1 MRRIDQNEPGSSSGG
16 GLYPRPLLATAATPE
31 PAGAAASPSRTF
43 PDIVIRRMAHL
54 RGPNVWTYRPVIEAV
69 VDIGELEDFP
79 SNTLPGF
86 YQRLTGW
93 LPGLIEH
100 RCSVGRRG
108 GFLMRLRDGTWPG
121 HILEHVALELQT
133 QAGMKTGFGKARMT
147 HERGVYKVVIRTRDE
162 AVGRAALE
170 SARDLVMAAIND
182 TPYDIGATIAKLTD
196 MVDRRCLG
204 PSTACIVDA
213 ATERGIPHIRLNDGN
228 LVQLGQGAAQ
238 RRIWTAETDRTS
250 AIAEGISRDKDLTKQ
265 LLAAAG
271 VPVPEGRTVE
281 SAEAAWDAAEDIGLP
296 VVVKPSDG
304 NHARGVSLNLKTR
317 EEVMQAFVAAEAEG
331 SEVIVESFVPGQ
343 EHRLLVVGGKVAAAT
358 RGEIIRVGGD
368 GKSTIAQ
375 LIETQ
380 VNTDPR
386 RGEEETL
393 PLETLRV
400 DDPVLLLLLQRQSL
414 TPQSVLARGQSA
426 VVQRTGNMAI
436 DVTGQVHPDIA
447 EQMAL
452 AARVVGLDIAG
463 IDLVVEDIAK
473 PLAPQGGAIVEVNAG
488 PGLLM
493 HLKPAVGRAQPVG
506 EAIVEHLFPGHE
518 SGRVPIVGLIGDGQ
532 SALAPR
538 LIAALLQL
546 NGQQTALACRDGLF
560 LGARQ
565 LQKTDARGMDAGE
578 RMLINRTV
586 EAAVLETSARHILTE
601 GLPYDRCQVGV
612 VMAMPGA
619 SGLDDLYITDDDQL
633 PNIVRTQVDVVLP
646 QGAAV
651 LNADDPEV
659 LELANY
665 SDGQVILYSLD
676 TDSPSVAA
684 HRSRKGRAVLARGN
698 DIVLATGGDET
709 VLLSLSAPDFSS
721 LASDLPADVRPHVLA
736 AVAAAWALGVP
747 TSLIRGGLLRFDAA
761 PAASAVH

>member
-213 ATERGIPHIRLNDGN
+213 ATERGIPHLRLNDGN

-331 SEVIVESFVPGQ
+331 SEVIVESFIPGQ

-414 TPQSVLARGQSA
+414 TPQSVLPRGQSA

-619 SGLDDLYITDDDQL
+619 SGLDDLYITDNDQL

-651 LNADDPEV
+651 LNADDAEV

-676 TDSPSVAA
+676 ADSPSVAA

-709 VLLSLSAPDFSS
+709 VLLSLSAPEFSS

>member
-213 ATERGIPHIRLNDGN
+213 ATERGIPHLRLNDGN

-331 SEVIVESFVPGQ
+331 SEVIVESFIPGQ

-414 TPQSVLARGQSA
+414 TPQSVLPRGQSA

-619 SGLDDLYITDDDQL
+619 SGLDDLYITANDQL

-651 LNADDPEV
+651 LNADDAEV

-676 TDSPSVAA
+676 ADSPSVAA

-709 VLLSLSAPDFSS
+709 VLLSLCAPDFSS

>member
-213 ATERGIPHIRLNDGN
+213 ATERGIPHLRLNDGN

-331 SEVIVESFVPGQ
+331 SEVIVESFIPGQ

-414 TPQSVLARGQSA
+414 TPQSVLPRGQSA

-651 LNADDPEV
+651 LNADDAEV

-676 TDSPSVAA
+676 ADSPSVAA

-709 VLLSLSAPDFSS
+709 VLLSLCAPDFSS

>member
-331 SEVIVESFVPGQ
+331 SEVIVESFIAGQ

-414 TPQSVLARGQSA
+414 TPQSVLPRGQSA

-651 LNADDPEV
+651 LNADDAEV

-676 TDSPSVAA
+676 IDSPSVAA

>member
-1 MRRIDQNEPGSSSGG
+1 
-16 GLYPRPLLATAATPE
+16 
-31 PAGAAASPSRTF
+31 
-43 PDIVIRRMAHL
+43 MAHL
-54 RGPNVWTYRPVIEAV
+54 RGPNIWTYRAVIEAI

-86 YQRLTGW
+86 YDRLTAW

-147 HERGVYKVVIRTRDE
+147 HEHGVYKVVIRTRNE
-162 AVGRAALE
+162 AIGKLAIQ

-182 TPYDIGATIAKLTD
+182 RPYDLAATIATLTD
-196 MVDRRCLG
+196 MVDRQYLG

-213 ATERGIPHIRLNDGN
+213 ASERGIPHIRLNEGN
-228 LVQLGQGAAQ
+228 LVQLGHGAAQ

-265 LLAAAG
+265 LLAGAG
-271 VPVPEGRTVE
+271 VPVPEGRAVE
-281 SAEAAWDAAEDIGLP
+281 SAEAAWEAAEDIGLP

-317 EEVMQAFVAAEAEG
+317 EEVMDAFAAAEKEG
-331 SEVIVESFVPGQ
+331 SEVLVESFIPGQ
-343 EHRLLVVGGKVAAAT
+343 EHRLLVVGNQVVAAT

-368 GKSTIAQ
+368 GKSSIAQ
-375 LIETQ
+375 LIDLH

-386 RGEEETL
+386 RGEEEHL
-393 PLETLRV
+393 PLETLRA
-400 DDPVLLLLLQRQSL
+400 DDPVLLLLLQRQGL
-414 TPQSVLARGQSA
+414 TPASVLPRGESA

-436 DVTGQVHPDIA
+436 DVTAQVHPDIA
-447 EQMAL
+447 EQVAL

-473 PLAPQGGAIVEVNAG
+473 PLAAQGGAIVEVNAG

-493 HLKPAVGRAQPVG
+493 HLKPAVGRSQPVG
-506 EAIVEHLFPGHE
+506 EAIAKHLFPGNHN
-518 SGRVPIVGLIGDGQ
+518 GRVPIVGLIGDGQ
-532 SALAPR
+532 SALAAR
-538 LIAALLQL
+538 LIASLLQL
-546 NGQQTALACRDGLF
+546 HGQQTALACRDGLF
-560 LGARQ
+560 LGTRQ
-565 LQKTDARGMDAGE
+565 LSKDDAMGYDPSE

-586 EAAVLETSARHILTE
+586 QAAVFETSPRHILSE

-619 SGLDDLYITDDDQL
+619 AGLDDLYITEDEQL
-633 PNIVRTQVDVVLP
+633 PNIVRTQIDVVLP

-651 LNADDPEV
+651 LNADDPQV
-659 LELANY
+659 LALADY
-665 SDGQVILYSLD
+665 SDGEVLLYSLD
-676 TDSPSVAA
+676 SANAALAA
-684 HRSRKGRAVLARGN
+684 HRARKGRFVFARDHSVVLAQG
-698 DIVLATGGDET
+698 ADEMP
-709 VLLSLSAPDFSS
+709 LLNLSAPVFCGVTH
-721 LASDLPADVRPHVLA
+721 PTPRDVRPHVLA
-736 AVAAAWALGVP
+736 AVATAWAMGVP
-747 TSLIRGGLLRFDAA
+747 TDLIRAGLLHFGETQ
-761 PAASAVH
+761 PAAAVH

>member
-331 SEVIVESFVPGQ
+331 SEVIVESFIPGQ

-414 TPQSVLARGQSA
+414 TPQSVLPRGQSA

-619 SGLDDLYITDDDQL
+619 SGLDDLYITDNDQL
-633 PNIVRTQVDVVLP
+633 PSIVRTQVDVVLP

-651 LNADDPEV
+651 LNADDAEV

-676 TDSPSVAA
+676 IDSPSVAA

>member
-162 AVGRAALE
+162 AVGRTALE

-182 TPYDIGATIAKLTD
+182 RPYDIGATIAKLTD

-213 ATERGIPHIRLNDGN
+213 ATERGIPHLRLNDGN

-331 SEVIVESFVPGQ
+331 SEVIVESFIPGQ

-414 TPQSVLARGQSA
+414 TPQSVLPRGQSA

-651 LNADDPEV
+651 LNADDAEV

>member
-213 ATERGIPHIRLNDGN
+213 ATERGIPHLRLNDGN

-331 SEVIVESFVPGQ
+331 SEVIVESFIPGQ

-414 TPQSVLARGQSA
+414 TPQSVLPRGQSA

-619 SGLDDLYITDDDQL
+619 SGLDDLYITANDQL

-651 LNADDPEV
+651 LNADDAEV

-676 TDSPSVAA
+676 ADSPSVAA

>member
-414 TPQSVLARGQSA
+414 TPQSVLPRGQSA

-619 SGLDDLYITDDDQL
+619 SGLDDLYITDNDQL

-651 LNADDPEV
+651 LNADDAEV

>member
-213 ATERGIPHIRLNDGN
+213 ATERGIPHLRLNDGN

-331 SEVIVESFVPGQ
+331 SEVIVESFIPGQ

-414 TPQSVLARGQSA
+414 TPQSVLPRGQSA

-651 LNADDPEV
+651 LNADDAEV

-676 TDSPSVAA
+676 ADSPSVAA

>member
-100 RCSVGRRG
+100 RCCVGRRG
-108 GFLMRLRDGTWPG
+108 GFLMRLSDGTWPG

-213 ATERGIPHIRLNDGN
+213 ATERGIPHLRLNDGN

-331 SEVIVESFVPGQ
+331 SEVIVESFIPGQ

-414 TPQSVLARGQSA
+414 TPQSVLPRGQSA

-619 SGLDDLYITDDDQL
+619 SGLDDLYITANDQL

-651 LNADDPEV
+651 LNADDAEV

-676 TDSPSVAA
+676 ADSPSVAA

>member
-31 PAGAAASPSRTF
+31 PSGAAASPSLTF

-162 AVGRAALE
+162 AVGRTALE

-182 TPYDIGATIAKLTD
+182 RPYDIGATIAKLTD

-213 ATERGIPHIRLNDGN
+213 ATERGIPHLRLNDGN

-331 SEVIVESFVPGQ
+331 SEVIVESFIPGQ

-414 TPQSVLARGQSA
+414 TPQSVLPRGQSA

-619 SGLDDLYITDDDQL
+619 SGLDDLYITDNDQL

-651 LNADDPEV
+651 LNADDAEV

>member
-213 ATERGIPHIRLNDGN
+213 ATERGIPHLRLNDGN
-228 LVQLGQGAAQ
+228 LVQLGQGGAQ

-414 TPQSVLARGQSA
+414 TPQSVLPRGQSA

-619 SGLDDLYITDDDQL
+619 SGLDDLYITDNDQL
-633 PNIVRTQVDVVLP
+633 PSIVRTQVDVVLP

-651 LNADDPEV
+651 LNADDAEV

>member
-331 SEVIVESFVPGQ
+331 SEVIVESFIAGQ

-414 TPQSVLARGQSA
+414 TPQSVLPRGQSA

-619 SGLDDLYITDDDQL
+619 SGLDDLYITDNDQL

-651 LNADDPEV
+651 LNADDAEV

>member
-331 SEVIVESFVPGQ
+331 SEVIVESFIAGQ

-414 TPQSVLARGQSA
+414 TPQSVLPRGQSA

-619 SGLDDLYITDDDQL
+619 SGLDDLYITDNDQL
-633 PNIVRTQVDVVLP
+633 PSIVRTQVDVVLP

-651 LNADDPEV
+651 LNADDAEV

>member
-331 SEVIVESFVPGQ
+331 SEVIVESFIPGQ

-651 LNADDPEV
+651 LNADDAEV

-676 TDSPSVAA
+676 ADSPSVAA

>member
-31 PAGAAASPSRTF
+31 PSGAAASPSRTF

-162 AVGRAALE
+162 AVGRTALE

-331 SEVIVESFVPGQ
+331 SEVIVESFIPGQ

-414 TPQSVLARGQSA
+414 TPQSVLPRGQSA

-651 LNADDPEV
+651 LNADDAEV

-676 TDSPSVAA
+676 ADSPSVAA

>member
-331 SEVIVESFVPGQ
+331 SEVIVESFIPGQ

-414 TPQSVLARGQSA
+414 TPQSVLPRGQSA

-612 VMAMPGA
+612 VMAMPFA
-619 SGLDDLYITDDDQL
+619 SGLDDLYITDNDQL

-651 LNADDPEV
+651 LNADDAEV

-676 TDSPSVAA
+676 ADSPSVAA

>member
-331 SEVIVESFVPGQ
+331 SEVIVESFIAGQ

-651 LNADDPEV
+651 LNADDAEV

-676 TDSPSVAA
+676 ADSPSVAA

>member
-162 AVGRAALE
+162 AVGRTALE

-196 MVDRRCLG
+196 MIDRRCLG

-213 ATERGIPHIRLNDGN
+213 ATERGIPHLRLNDGN

-331 SEVIVESFVPGQ
+331 SEVIVESFIPGQ

-414 TPQSVLARGQSA
+414 TPQSVLPRGQSA

-612 VMAMPGA
+612 VMAMPGPE
-619 SGLDDLYITDDDQL
+619 GLQDLYVTEAEQM

-651 LNADDPEV
+651 LNADDAEV

-676 TDSPSVAA
+676 IDSPSVAA

>member
-213 ATERGIPHIRLNDGN
+213 ATERGIPHLRLNDGN

-331 SEVIVESFVPGQ
+331 SEVIVESFIPGQ

-414 TPQSVLARGQSA
+414 TPQSVLPRGQSA

-633 PNIVRTQVDVVLP
+633 QNIVRTQVDVVLP

-651 LNADDPEV
+651 LNADDAEV

-676 TDSPSVAA
+676 ADSPSVAA

-709 VLLSLSAPDFSS
+709 VLLSLSAPEFSS